1 MLILASRSPRRKEL
15 LSLLTEDFTV
25 RPAEGEENADPR
37 LSPDRYVTALSEA
50 KAREI
55 ARSAPNAPV
64 LGADTVVAFGGEIL
78 GKPRDRADA
87 VRMLSLLSGN
97 THSVYTGVTVLVNGE
112 AHSFAEETRVTFF
125 PLTAEEIERYTDS
138 GEPFDKAGAYGIQG
152 KGALLVERIEGDY
165 YNVMGLPVGRLSRLL
180 RELRIL

>member
-15 LSLLTEDFTV
+15 LSLLTEDFIV
-25 RPAEGEENADPR
+25 RPAEDEENADPR
-37 LSPDRYVTALSEA
+37 LSPDRFVSALSEA

-55 ARSAPNAPV
+55 SLTDPDVPV
-64 LGADTVVAFGGEIL
+64 LGADTVVAFGGKIL
-78 GKPRDRADA
+78 GKPKDRADA
-87 VRMLSLLSGN
+87 LRMLSLLSGN
-97 THSVYTGVTVLVNGE
+97 THSVYTGVTVLLNGK
-112 AHSFAEETRVTFF
+112 AHTFAEETKVTFF

-165 YNVMGLPVGRLSRLL
+165 YNVMGLPVGRLYHLL
-180 RELRIL
+180 RELRLL